1 MIDGSIGAEDGSQVP
16 ATPAT
21 SGDASHGSYRFVDA
35 GPSLRPRTKRE
46 VARAAVQV
54 RLSKKAQLQLKE
66 LEAQEAG
73 DRDERKGIEEKKR

>member
-1 MIDGSIGAEDGSQVP
+1 MSDGLIGSDEGGQVL

-35 GPSLRPRTKRE
+35 SPSLRRRTKRKT
-46 VARAAVQV
+46 APDAVQV

-66 LEAQEAG
+66 LEAMEEA
-73 DRDERKGIEEKKR
+73 DEDDHSGIEEKKQ